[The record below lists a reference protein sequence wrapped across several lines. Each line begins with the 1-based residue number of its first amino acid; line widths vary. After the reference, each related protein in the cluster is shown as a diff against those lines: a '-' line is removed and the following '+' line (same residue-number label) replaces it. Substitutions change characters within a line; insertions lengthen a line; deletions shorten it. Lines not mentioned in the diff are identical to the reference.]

1 MCGVTGKIA
10 GSNPVGPVRCP
21 SSNLLANIR
30 IMTTEII
37 LLIVSLAIALVAFL
51 NGRKTK
57 KRLDTLEIVL
67 AKKNLLTWD
76 DPAWKLNK
84 DDQELL
90 KELNK

>member
-1 MCGVTGKIA
+1 MAET
-10 GSNPVGPVRCP
+10 
-21 SSNLLANIR
+21 
-30 IMTTEII
+30 II
-37 LLIVSLAIALVAFL
+37 LIISFFLAIVAFL

-76 DPAWKLNK
+76 DPAWNLNEDDKKLI
-84 DDQELL
+84 